1 MSLSTSDDILGIEL
15 SPKKVEDWLREVSY
29 HENPEYVPS
38 DFALEFIAFIKLVN
52 GIEGE
57 ENKSPIIH
65 LQMLD
70 NIQRNDKDTINMCHR
85 GSGKTTLLGS
95 YLFLYV
101 ATYGDIPGFGKIPYA
116 LYVTDAVENGVKKM
130 RLDLEFRWQNS
141 EFLQE
146 WVPFAK
152 FTDVRWE
159 FKNKDGNRFVV
170 SAHGAKALSL
180 DSRLYTENGFSTIG
194 ECKIGDQIFGADGQL
209 TTIIQKSEIFHK
221 PMYELGLI
229 DGRTLKVSEDHINAV
244 IHKEFSAN
252 KRVYTKKNLTT
263 KELLK
268 ENLQHVRT
276 MKWTKGRNRAVKENL
291 LFIENCHPL
300 QYSTKAF
307 PVDPYTLGLL
317 LGDGSLRGDSV
328 VLHAHKDDWEEYRKN
343 IPYALGKIQIDK
355 RNSNVVSQSIN
366 GLTQKIRDLNLV
378 GHGDTKFIPQQYL
391 FGSIEQRQALLQG
404 LMDTDGTI
412 GPRKVNPTTSFTSNS
427 SKLVQG
433 VAALVMSLGGNVFF
447 GRTGKKAYRV
457 QVKLNMSVFKLH
469 RKKQHEKFN
478 RCNRVAIKYI
488 KKIQLEPS
496 QCIAVDNEEKQFI
509 TSNYTRT
516 HNTGVRGTKEL
527 GTRPVL
533 AVLDDLISDDDARS
547 ETVIASVEDTV
558 YKAVDYALHPQR
570 RKVIWS
576 GTPFNAKDPLYKA
589 VESGAWHV
597 NVYPICEH
605 WPCKRK
611 DFFGSW
617 EDRFTYDYVL
627 SQYTKAVKTGKIAAF
642 NQELMLRIMSEE
654 DRLIA
659 DGEIN
664 WYSRDL
670 LLTHKD
676 SFNCYITTDFATS
689 DKESADY
696 SVISV
701 WAYNDKGHWYWVD
714 GICEKQTMDKNIDD
728 LFRLAQKWQVNLQQ
742 VGIEVS
748 GQQGGFIPWI
758 QDQMIVRQIYFNLA
772 KDKNSSSLGIRPNTN
787 KMQRFNIVV
796 PWFKAHQI
804 FLPREM
810 KDTSIMREAVNE
822 LELVSLAGMKSKHD
836 DWLDTVS
843 MLANLT
849 PWRPNAV
856 VEVNKNSETNI
867 WEAETVQQSSNLTSY
882 IV

>member
-52 GIEGE
+52 GVEGE

-170 SAHGAKALSL
+170 SAHGAK
-180 DSRLYTENGFSTIG
+180 
-194 ECKIGDQIFGADGQL
+194 
-209 TTIIQKSEIFHK
+209 
-221 PMYELGLI
+221 
-229 DGRTLKVSEDHINAV
+229 
-244 IHKEFSAN
+244 
-252 KRVYTKKNLTT
+252 
-263 KELLK
+263 
-268 ENLQHVRT
+268 
-276 MKWTKGRNRAVKENL
+276 
-291 LFIENCHPL
+291 
-300 QYSTKAF
+300 
-307 PVDPYTLGLL
+307 
-317 LGDGSLRGDSV
+317 
-328 VLHAHKDDWEEYRKN
+328 
-343 IPYALGKIQIDK
+343 
-355 RNSNVVSQSIN
+355 
-366 GLTQKIRDLNLV
+366 
-378 GHGDTKFIPQQYL
+378 
-391 FGSIEQRQALLQG
+391 
-404 LMDTDGTI
+404 
-412 GPRKVNPTTSFTSNS
+412 
-427 SKLVQG
+427 
-433 VAALVMSLGGNVFF
+433 
-447 GRTGKKAYRV
+447 
-457 QVKLNMSVFKLH
+457 
-469 RKKQHEKFN
+469 
-478 RCNRVAIKYI
+478 
-488 KKIQLEPS
+488 
-496 QCIAVDNEEKQFI
+496 
-509 TSNYTRT
+509 
-516 HNTGVRGTKEL
+516 TGVRGTKEL

-676 SFNCYITTDFATS
+676 SFNYYITTDFATS